1 VASAADKRIE
11 APPRG
16 RLARIALVVLAIVAV
31 DQLTKAWAVAN
42 LSDGP
47 MDVIGDTAQFAL
59 SRNPGGAFGRFQ
71 GMTTLLAIGAI
82 VVSVLIV
89 REARNA
95 TDRVRLIGF
104 VLVLGGALGNLADRF
119 FRAPGFLRGH
129 VVDFVSVGQFP
140 VFNVADS
147 CITIGAII
155 LVWGT
160 LRASPKT

>member
-1 VASAADKRIE
+1 VGNDAGSRTA

-16 RLARIALVVLAIVAV
+16 RLLRIALIVAAIVAV
-31 DQLTKAWAVAN
+31 DQLTKAWVVAS

-47 MDVIGDTAQFAL
+47 LHIIVDDVMFTVA
-59 SRNPGGAFGRFQ
+59 RNPGGAFGRFQ
-71 GMTTLLAIGAI
+71 GMTTLLAVGAI

-95 TDRVRLIGF
+95 TDRLRLIGF
-104 VLVLGGALGNLADRF
+104 VLVLGGALGNLSDRI
-119 FRAPGFLRGH
+119 FRSPGFLRGH
-129 VVDFVSVGQFP
+129 VVDFVAVGRFP

-160 LRASPKT
+160 LRASSP